1 MMWKKYSE
9 DLTGFEGYGTI
20 VTTFTFYD
28 GVQSAEHPTPGKSYK
43 GISCMAYF
51 PDSQEG
57 KQVLKLLGKAFDAR
71 LVFTISQ
78 TAPEEFGQVVLD
90 GLELKTT
97 AESYFRLGAPS
108 IRLGLHIWGP
118 SLIQFESG

>member
-1 MMWKKYSE
+1 MWKKYSE

-28 GVQSAEHPTPGKSYK
+28 GVQSPEHPTPGKSYK

-51 PDSQEG
+51 PNSQEG
-57 KQVLKLLGKAFDAR
+57 KGVLKLLRTAFDAR

-78 TAPEEFGQVVLD
+78 TAAEESGQVVLD

-97 AESYFRLGAPS
+97 AESYLR
-108 IRLGLHIWGP
+108 
-118 SLIQFESG
+118 